1 MNQRQ
6 DFADNNLT
14 GFSPHHCLVAS
25 AETSLNFLM
34 FLGIYDEIK
43 FNGIFNLVCINN
55 IIILSYTQCI
65 A

>member
-25 AETSLNFLM
+25 AKARYKQSM
-34 FLGIYDEIK
+34 WVK
-43 FNGIFNLVCINN
+43 LV
-55 IIILSYTQCI
+55 
-65 A
+65 